1 MKVLSSLFV
10 ASSLVLA
17 ACGTDDKKDQ
27 AQPTK
32 PVSDETATATAT
44 ETQPSL
50 PTAAM
55 VRVPVDA
62 NGVEDTSKVE
72 MRLDRSDVAAEGQ
85 DGVVAAWDK
94 GLAVESVKSEDELDS
109 DSSSQSWFFFRRSY
123 GYGYGHGYGYG
134 YGNGYGY
141 GHRYYPSYRHYGH
154 NYYYNS
160 YPSYYGRGGYNYYY
174 YPRSYGY

>member
-1 MKVLSSLFV
+1 MKVLSSLLM
-10 ASSLVLA
+10 ASSLVLT
-17 ACGTDDKKDQ
+17 ACGTDDKKNQ

-32 PVSDETATATAT
+32 PVADETAPAA

-72 MRLDRSDVAAEGQ
+72 LRVDKGETAAEGQ
-85 DGVVAAWDK
+85 DAVVAAWDK
-94 GLAVESVKSEDELDS
+94 GDAVESVKSEDELDS

-134 YGNGYGY
+134 Y
-141 GHRYYPSYRHYGH
+141 YPSYRSYGH

-160 YPSYYGRGGYNYYY
+160 YPSYYGHGGYNYYY

>member
-32 PVSDETATATAT
+32 PVADETATAT

-50 PTAAM
+50 PTAAI

-62 NGVEDTSKVE
+62 NGVEDTSRVE
-72 MRLDRSDVAAEGQ
+72 MRLDQSEAAADGQ
-85 DGVVAAWDK
+85 DAVVAAWDK
-94 GLAVESVKSEDELDS
+94 GHAVESVKSGDELDS

-123 GYGYGHGYGYG
+123 GYGYG
-134 YGNGYGY
+134 NGYGY
-141 GHRYYPSYRHYGH
+141 GYYPSYRHYGQ

-160 YPSYYGRGGYNYYY
+160 YPSYYGHGGYNYYY
-174 YPRSYGY
+174 YPRSYGC